1 MRDLLYLRWDK
12 RNGRMIEH
20 GSLDLTDVYNGVQV
34 AGASEKAKYIAI
46 DIRVSTDKSGPTET
60 VVIPFEA

>member
-1 MRDLLYLRWDK
+1 
-12 RNGRMIEH
+12 MIEH